1 MTARTKLKDRILPT
15 YTKGEEIFNM
25 VTHIVGGG
33 FGVVAL
39 VACVL
44 IAALAGDTVGVVC
57 SAIFGASMIVLY
69 TASSLY
75 HGLRHEGA
83 KKVFQILDHCT
94 IYFLIAGTYTP
105 MLLCS
110 LVKVAPVA
118 AMLTLAAVWGLAILA
133 TTLTAIDI
141 KKYKVFSMIC
151 YIGIGW
157 AIIFSIKDMYAALTP
172 VGFWLLLSGGIV
184 YTVGAILFKVG
195 KHCKYFHSIFHIF
208 VLAGSVLHTLCIT
221 LYVL

>member
-1 MTARTKLKDRILPT
+1 MAVRTKLKDRILPT
-15 YTKGEEIFNM
+15 YTRGEEIFNM

-33 FGVVAL
+33 FGVIAL

-44 IAALAGDTVGVVC
+44 ISALGGNAVGVVC

-75 HGLRHEGA
+75 HDGA
-83 KKVFQILDHCT
+83 KRVFQVLDHCT

-110 LVKVAPVA
+110 LIKVAPRA
-118 AMLTLAAVWGLAILA
+118 AMLTLASVWALAILA

-157 AIIFSIKDMYAALTP
+157 AIIFSIRSMYTALSP
-172 VGFWLLLSGGIV
+172 VGFWLLLSGGV
-184 YTVGAILFKVG
+184 AYTLGAVLFKVG
-195 KHCKYFHSIFHIF
+195 KHVKYFHSIFHLF
-208 VLAGSVLHTLCIT
+208 VLAGSILHTLCIVF
-221 LYVL
+221 YVL